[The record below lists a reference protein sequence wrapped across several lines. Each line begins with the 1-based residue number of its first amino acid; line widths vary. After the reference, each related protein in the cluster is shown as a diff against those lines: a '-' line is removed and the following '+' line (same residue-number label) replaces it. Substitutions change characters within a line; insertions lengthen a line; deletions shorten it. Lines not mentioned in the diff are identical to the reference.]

1 MDKIKNIIQRA
12 LDLKKQYELI
22 EVSYCSIEDGGG
34 QSCENCGK
42 LITNVA
48 TIRSEGRNYQIGLD
62 CLDTILEN
70 NNRLIS
76 DADYLKYQYSDK
88 PAIQKAKGLRAKVLK
103 YAKKYPLFEA
113 KFREFKDRTGKD
125 CFGFNFSEEGET
137 GNFKPLGWDYTF
149 DPEYKTLTLNYIKG
163 IKNVVF

>member
-1 MDKIKNIIQRA
+1 MKNIIQRA

-22 EVSYCSIEDGGG
+22 DVSYCSIEDGGG

-88 PAIQKAKGLRAKVLK
+88 PAIQKAKALRAKILK

-113 KFREFKDRTGKD
+113 KFVEFKDK
-125 CFGFNFSEEGET
+125 FGFSFSEEGET
-137 GNFKPLGWDYTF
+137 NFKPLGWDYTF
-149 DPEYKTLTLNYIKG
+149 NPQYKTLTLNYVKG
-163 IKNVVF
+163 IKNVILTP